1 MQISR
6 LSKEEQN
13 NAKILAERDKHF
25 AALQKVSD
33 DYAKTQADKD
43 TAELLAIE
51 QKYAKAK
58 LAEDA
63 ALKKQLVSKEEHL
76 LRMSELDSMMEGEL
90 AVKRTEQKKRQEK
103 EEEAFEKKKLEIRKR
118 YSLISLQELEELELS
133 YVENLYDDKLLTER
147 EYLEARE
154 KINEKYRKLEAKAD
168 AKAIDDWIKE
178 RTEKLA
184 TITAAVDISSGLIR
198 AMEDAEIAENDLRR
212 EEELAKLTE
221 HYNEQIAAAGDNEEQ
236 QTAIKQEYEAQKA
249 QIDYQAASDNVET
262 QKKYA
267 DANFAV
273 QATQAA
279 ATGIVS
285 AMNAF
290 SAMAGI
296 PIVGPALGA
305 AAAVAVGVTTALQ
318 IKQLNAERQRIKSV
332 TIEAPT
338 SSSGSNSTPT
348 PNLPTVREVQQED
361 LTGSNV
367 VNAFAGGK
375 YDVISDEDGETYSAP
390 LVQTTT
396 GVVTRPTLVAE
407 RPELVVGVDA
417 FPYLQRHINY
427 PMVVDAINDSRA
439 HRTCHGKW

>member
-1 MQISR
+1 
-6 LSKEEQN
+6 
-13 NAKILAERDKHF
+13 
-25 AALQKVSD
+25 
-33 DYAKTQADKD
+33 
-43 TAELLAIE
+43 AELLAIE

-90 AVKRTEQKKRQEK
+90 AVKRAEQKKRQEK

-118 YSLISLQELEELELS
+118 YSLLSLQEVKDLELEELQK
-133 YVENLYDDKLLTER
+133 LYDDKLLTEQ

-154 KINEKYRKLEAKAD
+154 KINKKYNELESNSLAA
-168 AKAIDDWIKE
+168 AIDEFLREHAKKI
-178 RTEKLA
+178 
-184 TITAAVDISSGLIR
+184 AAVMGAIDIAKTTIK

-221 HYNEQIAAAGDNEEQ
+221 EYNAKIKAAGDDAEAQ
-236 QTAIKQEYEAQKA
+236 ATIKQTFEDEKA
-249 QIDYQAASDNVET
+249 EIDYQAASDNVET

-267 DANFAV
+267 DANFAI

-279 ATGIVS
+279 ATGIIS
-285 AMNAF
+285 AMQAF
-290 SAMAGI
+290 SAMCAI
-296 PIVGPALGA
+296 PFVGPALGA
-305 AAAVAVGVTTALQ
+305 AAAAAVGVTTALQ
-318 IKQLNAERQRIKSV
+318 IRQLNAERQRIKSV

-338 SSSGSNSTPT
+338 SSSSSSSNSTPT

-375 YDVISDEDGETYSAP
+375 YDVISDDDGETYS
-390 LVQTTT
+390 
-396 GVVTRPTLVAE
+396 
-407 RPELVVGVDA
+407 
-417 FPYLQRHINY
+417 
-427 PMVVDAINDSRA
+427 
-439 HRTCHGKW
+439 

>member
-1 MQISR
+1 
-6 LSKEEQN
+6 
-13 NAKILAERDKHF
+13 
-25 AALQKVSD
+25 
-33 DYAKTQADKD
+33 
-43 TAELLAIE
+43 AELLAIE

-90 AVKRTEQKKRQEK
+90 AVKRAEQKKRQEK

-262 QKKYA
+262 QKKYT

-375 YDVISDEDGETYSAP
+375 YDVISDDDGETYS
-390 LVQTTT
+390 
-396 GVVTRPTLVAE
+396 
-407 RPELVVGVDA
+407 
-417 FPYLQRHINY
+417 
-427 PMVVDAINDSRA
+427 
-439 HRTCHGKW
+439 